1 MTRIG
6 NVLYPADDVEATV
19 AFYRDALGLTVKFQ
33 DGSRF
38 AALDGG
44 GTTFA
49 IAGPEE
55 QLLRE
60 PAVSFKVDDVAA
72 KVTELTAAGAVLVRE
87 PEEGPHEIRAVLTD
101 PAGNAFVLYASR
113 PQPASTPSDPS
124 AP

>member
-6 NVLYPADDVEATV
+6 NVLYGADDVREAV
-19 AFYRDALGLTVKFQ
+19 RFYRDGLGLAVRFQ
-33 DGSRF
+33 DGDRF

-55 QLLRE
+55 DVTGGE

-72 KVTELTAAGAVLVRE
+72 MTGRLTAAGARLVRA
-87 PEEGPHEIRAVLTD
+87 PEEGPHEVRAVLRD

-113 PQPASTPSDPS
+113 D
-124 AP
+124 

>member
-6 NVLYPADDVEATV
+6 NVLYGADDVAAAV
-19 AFYRDALGLTVKFQ
+19 AFYRDGLGLAVKFQ
-33 DGSRF
+33 DGGRF

-55 QLLRE
+55 QIATG

-72 KVTELTAAGAVLVRE
+72 TTERLTAAGAELVRG
-87 PEEGPHEIRAVLTD
+87 PEEGPHEIRAVLRD
-101 PAGNAFVLYASR
+101 PAGNSFVIYASR
-113 PQPASTPSDPS
+113 A
-124 AP
+124 